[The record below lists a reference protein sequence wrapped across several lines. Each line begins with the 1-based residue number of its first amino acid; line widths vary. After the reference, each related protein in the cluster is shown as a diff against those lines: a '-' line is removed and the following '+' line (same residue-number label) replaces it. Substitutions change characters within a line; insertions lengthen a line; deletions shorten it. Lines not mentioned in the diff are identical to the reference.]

1 MDILGS
7 FSDPSQEPERRMA
20 RLSAPTVSWTHP
32 IAIEEEIFSKLK
44 TVAIQL
50 PSVVGGDEIGGGLG
64 KPEEGPV
71 FTNEEISFS
80 GVSPKDGDSFYFPRI
95 SGDLIKVIDPTGIG
109 TYERMCRTYNY
120 PYTVA
125 VIGFLYFAQ
134 SLAAVHGIR
143 VSTDIDSEL
152 HAKGLELYDKLNKQG
167 VQNVL

>member
-1 MDILGS
+1 MDIFGS
-7 FSDPSQEPERRMA
+7 FSDPSQDPERRMA
-20 RLSAPTVSWTHP
+20 RLSAPTISWTHP

-44 TVAIQL
+44 TTAKNL
-50 PSVVGGDEIGGGLG
+50 PSMVGGDVIGGGLG
-64 KPEEGPV
+64 KPGKGPL
-71 FTNEEISFS
+71 FTNEEICFN
-80 GVSPKDGDSFYFPRI
+80 GISPKEGDSFYFPRI
-95 SGDLIKVIDPTGIG
+95 SEDLVKVIEPSGIG

-125 VIGFLYFAQ
+125 VIGFLYFSQ

-143 VSTDIDSEL
+143 ISMDIDSEL